1 MKYLGENDMA
11 RTKKRK
17 LENPFVYQGYE
28 SPNYF
33 CDRTEETENIIS
45 ALRNGRNITLISP
58 RKIGKTGLI
67 SHVFHHI
74 NEQES
79 DIICIYIDVFST
91 NTLQE
96 FVETIS
102 KAVIED
108 ALNREKSFMT
118 KILDF
123 FKGLRP
129 TITPD
134 LLTGMPTVSVS
145 VVPTQVDYTLKSIFA
160 HLEGLNKRVYLA
172 IDEFQ
177 QITEYPEKGTEALLR
192 SYIQFMHNVRFIFSG
207 SKKHLMEEMF
217 CSPQRPFYQSTQL
230 MDLNPLHEEI
240 YYDFANKFFE
250 IKKGSITKE
259 IFHSLYQRF
268 DGYTWYIQAVLH
280 RLYEQEKHVKEESQL
295 SDAILF
301 QINTLSS
308 HYQTLSLLLT
318 DNQFSLLKAIAQAGV
333 VSQPQSME
341 FIQRYS
347 LPTTSSVKSALEVLI
362 DKDLIYRTSEGYI
375 VYDRF
380 MGLWLSRI

>member
-1 MKYLGENDMA
+1 MA
-11 RTKKRK
+11 RTKKKK

-28 SPNYF
+28 SPTYF
-33 CDRTEETENIIS
+33 CDRTEETENILS

-67 SHVFHHI
+67 NHAFYHI
-74 NEQES
+74 MAQES
-79 DIICIYIDVFST
+79 DIICIYIDIFST
-91 NTLQE
+91 NNLQE

-108 ALNREKSFMT
+108 ALNREKSFMM
-118 KILDF
+118 KVLDF

-134 LLTGMPTVSVS
+134 LLTGMPTVSVN
-145 VVPTQVDYTLKSIFA
+145 VVPVQAEYTLKSIFT
-160 HLEGLNKRVYLA
+160 HLENLNKRVYLA

-207 SKKHLMEEMF
+207 SKKHLMVEMF
-217 CSPQRPFYQSTQL
+217 CSPKRPFYQSTQL
-230 MDLNPLHEEI
+230 MELNPLHEEI

-250 IKKGSITKE
+250 TKKGSISKE
-259 IFHSLYQRF
+259 VFQSLYQRF

-280 RLYEQEKHVKEESQL
+280 RLYEQEKHVDTESQVL
-295 SDAILF
+295 DAILF

-308 HYQTLSLLLT
+308 HYQTLTMFLT
-318 DNQFSLLKAIAQAGV
+318 NNQFILLKAIAQAGI
-333 VSQPQSME
+333 VSQPQSMD

-347 LPTTSSVKSALEVLI
+347 LPTTSSVKSALEVLT
-362 DKDLIYRTSEGYI
+362 DKDLVYRTPKGYI

-380 MGLWLSRI
+380 MGLWLSRK